1 MIRIGESHHFETVRN
16 FLRSAYA
23 DDSNVLADRV
33 GDFLPER
40 HNDEPALVRMLFL
53 GRAVPSAEWEAAAP
67 ADVREAFSALGI
79 VEPASDGRVRA
90 SCLLYRMR
98 DVYVTSDRFM
108 TDDGLVGKPPDY
120 SVYYA
125 LTETAQHYLWSLP
138 QGQYDR
144 VLDLGSG
151 SGAAALLLAKNC
163 REVYA
168 TDIAPRCVLFTEFNR
183 QLNGVDNISVREGD
197 LYQPVADLKFDLIT
211 CHPPFDLSLTS
222 KNYVYADGG
231 KDGEVVS
238 RAVIAGLPDMLKPG
252 GQYIAA
258 FRASDRVDAPIEAR
272 VREFLGERHPS
283 SMWRLRCDLP

>member
-1 MIRIGESHHFETVRN
+1 MTACWI
-16 FLRSAYA
+16 SA
-23 DDSNVLADRV
+23 
-33 GDFLPER
+33 
-40 HNDEPALVRMLFL
+40 
-53 GRAVPSAEWEAAAP
+53 
-67 ADVREAFSALGI
+67 
-79 VEPASDGRVRA
+79 
-90 SCLLYRMR
+90 
-98 DVYVTSDRFM
+98 
-108 TDDGLVGKPPDY
+108 PD
-120 SVYYA
+120 
-125 LTETAQHYLWSLP
+125 
-138 QGQYDR
+138 
-144 VLDLGSG
+144 

-222 KNYVYADGG
+222 RNYVYADGG

-258 FRASDRVDAPIEAR
+258 FRATDRVDAPIEAR
-272 VREFLGERHPS
+272 VREFLGERHAEFDVAVAVRSTVKPEEHAISASMLAKQNLDEYQMYMDLFNELGSADS
-283 SMWRLRCDLP
+283 SIVTCSYSARRRQHR